1 MTTQNFPFS
10 LALVSIISLAVLN
23 FRTTEPIVPILGFHG
38 ILDTKS
44 NKTISALS
52 PEEMHYSKQE
62 LEKLLES
69 LIINNYWFLSTED
82 LYNFH

>member
-1 MTTQNFPFS
+1 MLTYQGNTTTAMTTQNFPFS

-23 FRTTEPIVPILGFHG
+23 FGYTEPTVPILGFHG
-38 ILDTKS
+38 ILDTKN
-44 NKTISALS
+44 NKTLSALA

-69 LIINNYWFLSTED
+69 LIINN
-82 LYNFH
+82 